1 MQLLHMIEKN
11 HLEARQLLTIAV
23 RLHNYLQT
31 QVNCGAHIMCESIE
45 ERDRLLLNLVQSKT
59 KVQEIQDLCN
69 SWVSVLDM
77 LKDRTTRNSLC
88 DQYH

>member
-1 MQLLHMIEKN
+1 
-11 HLEARQLLTIAV
+11 
-23 RLHNYLQT
+23 
-31 QVNCGAHIMCESIE
+31 MCESIE